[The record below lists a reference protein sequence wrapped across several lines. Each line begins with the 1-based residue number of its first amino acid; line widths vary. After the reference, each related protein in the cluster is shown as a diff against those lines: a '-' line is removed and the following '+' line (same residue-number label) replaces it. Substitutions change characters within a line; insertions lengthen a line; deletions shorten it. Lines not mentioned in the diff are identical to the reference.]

1 MIKKKNNNIEKE
13 VTCPFCNTE
22 FYYTEED
29 LIDINEKEDGFI
41 CPECGFDISI
51 RKRISCKF
59 PESFFH
65 FGISGES
72 AILTDEETQKYID
85 KVKNK
90 IEKIK
95 EDEGYTYI
103 AIGDTIVLGFKYE
116 GIYYDIYVAK
126 NYWSD
131 SYCIEE

>member
-13 VTCPFCNTE
+13 VTCQFCNTE

-51 RKRISCKF
+51 RERTSCKF

-65 FGISGES
+65 FGES
-72 AILTDEETQKYID
+72 AILTDEETQEYID
-85 KVKNK
+85 EVKNN
-90 IEKIK
+90 IERIK
-95 EDEGYTYI
+95 EDEGYHYI
-103 AIGDTIVLGFKYE
+103 ASGDTIVLGFKTE

-131 SYCIEE
+131 SYSIEE

>member
-51 RKRISCKF
+51 RERTSCKF

-65 FGISGES
+65 FGES
-72 AILTDEETQKYID
+72 AILTDEETQEYID
-85 KVKNK
+85 EVKNK
-90 IEKIK
+90 IERIK
-95 EDEGYTYI
+95 ENEGYVYI
-103 AIGDTIVLGFKYE
+103 ATGDTIVLGFKTE

-131 SYCIEE
+131 SYSIEE